1 MADLNPN
8 QFFEIRSRQISELRE
23 KTMLIHQL
31 STHTL
36 TNSMLPP
43 KFQNLLKNTPICKRE
58 TLKDVTVSVSGR
70 IMTKRESGSKLKF
83 YVLKGDGVEVQIM
96 AQAQD
101 APSVEAFESMH
112 EILRRGDIIGVTGY
126 PGKTAPAKGGE
137 GELSVS
143 LPKSNY

>member
-1 MADLNPN
+1 
-8 QFFEIRSRQISELRE
+8 
-23 KTMLIHQL
+23 
-31 STHTL
+31 
-36 TNSMLPP
+36 
-43 KFQNLLKNTPICKRE
+43 
-58 TLKDVTVSVSGR
+58 
-70 IMTKRESGSKLKF
+70 MTKRESGSKLKF

-137 GELSVS
+137 GELSVFATKVQLLTPCLHM
-143 LPKSNY
+143 LPTEHYGFKDQEARYRKRYLI